1 MLINDIFDSPIE
13 KAQEFFFLKKEIL
26 ADLRTYRW
34 EWSGHCIFEVLLNVS
49 VAQGF
54 VGFLRQWLQAWPV
67 ENRLQGTIYAGK
79 EEITE
84 ERDWRGNQYGVRGQQ
99 ASCC

>member
-1 MLINDIFDSPIE
+1 MIINDNFDSPIE
-13 KAQEFFFLKKEIL
+13 KAQNFFLKKYLLIKEL
-26 ADLRTYRW
+26 TDRW

-54 VGFLRQWLQAWPV
+54 VGFLRQWLQAWHV
-67 ENRLQGTIYAGK
+67 ENRLRGTMYAGK
-79 EEITE
+79 EEITKE
-84 ERDWRGNQYGVRGQQ
+84 KDWRGNQYGVRGQQ